1 MGIEFNTIKN
11 KTFKTYNPKFD
22 SNKKL
27 YLITF
32 RYLLPFRIPFAN
44 GSSTMIDIEEKAVL
58 LQFLQSFE
66 SDPIEDRVFVYR
78 PLRRTIIEST
88 VFLNRSD
95 YKRLNNEVN
104 RDSSN
109 SIEISNLFDFQL
121 RVLNN
126 LIESIIIKF
135 NHYNLHSL
143 NKGELSSVPL
153 YKIYTFDNDTYT
165 KIHDDILFLEY
176 FKGLEINENET
187 LDVSKF
193 THINQYYKDY
203 KIFPNKHSVLL
214 LGDAQRNLDLCDFNS
229 TIINAQTSVETFIKF
244 IVENYYIYDE
254 NLSEDKAKNKTSKFK
269 NSIYDHL
276 FPKII
281 DGLDLPNGQVFKNCL
296 NNYFDNYYD
305 FRNDI
310 VHNGY
315 NATETEAKEF
325 LTIIFDI
332 YTLMSYGLNKTNVS
346 SKFANYYKSHYFSSS
361 DVPINEIVNKYL

>member
-1 MGIEFNTIKN
+1 MDAKFNTIN
-11 KTFKTYNPKFD
+11 ERTFKFYNPKFD
-22 SNKKL
+22 SNKKY

-66 SDPIEDRVFVYR
+66 NDPIEDRVFVYR

-165 KIHDDILFLEY
+165 KIHEGILFLEY
-176 FKGLEINENET
+176 FKGLEINESET
-187 LDVSKF
+187 LDVSKS
-193 THINQYYKDY
+193 I
-203 KIFPNKHSVLL
+203 L
-214 LGDAQRNLDLCDFNS
+214 QRL
-229 TIINAQTSVETFIKF
+229 
-244 IVENYYIYDE
+244 
-254 NLSEDKAKNKTSKFK
+254 
-269 NSIYDHL
+269 
-276 FPKII
+276 
-281 DGLDLPNGQVFKNCL
+281 
-296 NNYFDNYYD
+296 
-305 FRNDI
+305 
-310 VHNGY
+310 
-315 NATETEAKEF
+315 
-325 LTIIFDI
+325 
-332 YTLMSYGLNKTNVS
+332 
-346 SKFANYYKSHYFSSS
+346 
-361 DVPINEIVNKYL
+361 